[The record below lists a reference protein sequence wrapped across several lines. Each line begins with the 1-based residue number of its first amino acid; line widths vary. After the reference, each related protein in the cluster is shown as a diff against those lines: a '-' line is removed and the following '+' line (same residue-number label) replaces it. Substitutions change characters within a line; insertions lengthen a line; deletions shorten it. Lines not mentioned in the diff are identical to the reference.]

1 MKFLNRVIVVA
12 FLFVSSNSFSQD
24 AQKVAEIFKECA
36 CREIIMIT
44 RGVDKTYS
52 GVWLEGIEVE
62 GDYIVFSR
70 GENKHRWNTEQITF
84 IEKGN
89 GFIRVYLN

>member
-1 MKFLNRVIVVA
+1 MKIVNFLIISA
-12 FLFVSSNSFSQD
+12 FVLITSHSFSQD
-24 AQKVAEIFKECA
+24 AQKVADIFKECA
-36 CREIIMIT
+36 CREIIMIS
-44 RGVDKTYS
+44 RGVEKTYT

-62 GDYIVFSR
+62 KDFIVFSK
-70 GENKHRWNTEQITF
+70 GDNKHRWNTEKITF

>member
-1 MKFLNRVIVVA
+1 MKILNFFVVSA
-12 FLFVSSNSFSQD
+12 FVLITSTSFSQD
-24 AQKVAEIFKECA
+24 AQKVADIFKECA

-44 RGVDKTYS
+44 RGVEKTYT

-62 GDYIVFSR
+62 KDFIVFSR
-70 GENKHRWNTEQITF
+70 GDNKHRWNAEQITF

>member
-1 MKFLNRVIVVA
+1 MKTLFLSLL
-12 FLFVSSNSFSQD
+12 LFISSMSFSQD
-24 AQKVAEIFKECA
+24 AQKVADIFKECA

-44 RGVDKTYS
+44 RGVEKTYTS
-52 GVWLEGIEVE
+52 TWLEGIEVE
-62 GDYIVFSR
+62 GKFIIFAK
-70 GENKHRWNTEQITF
+70 GEHKHRWDTEKITF